1 MSSDPRRRE
10 PVRVVQAAALV
21 ACAVLPALLWG
32 LLLRSAW
39 AGVTTLAAGLVALS
53 WFRAVHV
60 PFVARIS
67 VVFLLGGTLSAV
79 ALLTHRAL
87 VR

>member
-1 MSSDPRRRE
+1 MSADPHRRTPAR
-10 PVRVVQAAALV
+10 AADIAGML
-21 ACAVLPALLWG
+21 ASAVLPALFWG
-32 LLLRSAW
+32 LALRSSW
-39 AGVTTLAAGLVALS
+39 AGVTTLAVGLVALS
-53 WFRAVHV
+53 WFRAVQV
-60 PFVARIS
+60 PFTARIS

>member
-1 MSSDPRRRE
+1 MSADPLRRAPGR
-10 PVRVVQAAALV
+10 AADLAGLL
-21 ACAVLPALLWG
+21 ASAVLPALFWG
-32 LLLRSAW
+32 LLLRSSW
-39 AGVTTLAAGLVALS
+39 AGVTTLAVGLVALS
-53 WFRAVHV
+53 WFRAVRL
-60 PFVARIS
+60 PLTARIS